1 MMNKILRIA
10 GITIALT
17 AMGVAMRASIYNL
30 KLNSVSEKNYRN
42 ILNGKKTINQIR
54 QENGLAIIDQDIA
67 DKRLYINS
75 I

>member
-1 MMNKILRIA
+1 MKKILKA
-10 GITIALT
+10 LGITIALT
-17 AMGVAMRASIYNL
+17 AIGAAMRASIYNL

-54 QENGLAIIDQDIA
+54 QENGLAIIDEDIA